1 MLKKL
6 YLVVIKMTEKKTKYQ
21 NDEIYNKFIA
31 PLKAWIVEN
40 ENTDD
45 EVILDKIDLANYQMK
60 RGETLR
66 NREKIVKSLKL
77 EFADQDFEGWK
88 NVRLDKDV
96 LKANTKNAKDNQM
109 NHQIFF
115 ENSTLK
121 PTFVEDG
128 VRYEHTLETYL
139 KSKLES
145 DERDGRRNFKETGNL
160 SGTYGVNSN
169 EA

>member
-1 MLKKL
+1 MLKKS
-6 YLVVIKMTEKKTKYQ
+6 YLVVINMTEKKTKYQ
-21 NDEIYNKFIA
+21 NDEIYNKFLA

-40 ENTDD
+40 ENSED
-45 EVILDKIDLANYQMK
+45 EVILDKIDLAEYQMK
-60 RGETLR
+60 RGESLR

-77 EFADQDFEGWK
+77 EFADNEFEGWRS
-88 NVRLDKDV
+88 VRLDKDV
-96 LKANTKNAKDNQM
+96 LKANSKQAKDNQV

-115 ENSTLK
+115 ENSKLK

-128 VRYEHTLETYL
+128 VRYEHTLESYL
-139 KSKLES
+139 KAKLEA